1 MAMIQVRLPPE
12 ATLADA
18 LRLLGLSGEDADA
31 GYGLVAVVPGLQ
43 VLRVTEEA
51 ARRLIDDLAAGR
63 VPADLVD
70 VFSDPRVEPQE
81 PDDR

>member
-1 MAMIQVRLPPE
+1 MTMVQVRLPPE
-12 ATLADA
+12 ASLADA
-18 LRLLGLSGEDADA
+18 LRLLGLSEQDADV

-51 ARRLIDDLAAGR
+51 ARRLIGDLAAGR
-63 VPADLVD
+63 VPRDLVD

-81 PDDR
+81 PEDR

>member
-31 GYGLVAVVPGLQ
+31 GYGLVAVVPGLR